1 MTALLVSILLTIFIP
16 LEKIVAV
23 VDNCPILHSEIEEV
37 LVMMGLNPDGSY
49 EVDSET
55 PEYLDALEELI
66 ENRLIVNAA
75 VDAGFYPTDDEIR
88 VLVEEYLQIN
98 QPGYDEYISNIS
110 DELLVDDHNAEALA
124 DNQAAQIFIFR
135 KVQSAIMDIP
145 FNPETYLAANAE
157 LVEELIMPRHIGWI
171 YLPVLPSGTD
181 FDEVAEEM
189 NLIRERILSGESFEE
204 LAMEFSDDGSAV
216 NGGYLGTFGLG
227 TMTYAFED
235 AAFLLETGE
244 ISELVV
250 TPFGIHIIRLDG
262 RNEDGTIEASH
273 ILRVVPIDLDDTN
286 RTVAEAEGILC
297 DIRNSQL
304 SFEDAARMYSR
315 DRSNSENGGDMG
327 IVPLKLWMYEV
338 AEAVEELEIG
348 SCSEPIILES
358 SGAVVLIRLY
368 EDTGDIDWNSYSE
381 TELTGLV
388 QQVIYQDTYNS
399 VVDSLRGEMPVIYF
413 LENDGSSAD

>member
-1 MTALLVSILLTIFIP
+1 
-16 LEKIVAV
+16 
-23 VDNCPILHSEIEEV
+23 
-37 LVMMGLNPDGSY
+37 
-49 EVDSET
+49 
-55 PEYLDALEELI
+55 
-66 ENRLIVNAA
+66 
-75 VDAGFYPTDDEIR
+75 
-88 VLVEEYLQIN
+88 
-98 QPGYDEYISNIS
+98 
-110 DELLVDDHNAEALA
+110 
-124 DNQAAQIFIFR
+124 
-135 KVQSAIMDIP
+135 
-145 FNPETYLAANAE
+145 
-157 LVEELIMPRHIGWI
+157 
-171 YLPVLPSGTD
+171 
-181 FDEVAEEM
+181 
-189 NLIRERILSGESFEE
+189 
-204 LAMEFSDDGSAV
+204 
-216 NGGYLGTFGLG
+216 LGTFGLG